1 VVPETATEGSDGS
14 GGKRSPQAAERESS
28 RIGMRDPCNGN
39 HARSRS
45 PVPELSSDIIA
56 ERRDVLAQGIQFA
69 DLARKICESATDA
82 IDVDSVV
89 FRIDSRKCF
98 VGYHPEIHRRTEN
111 ALRCPIHPTATS
123 RGLSRPKPVIDRS
136 KQAGIDTE
144 FV

>member
-1 VVPETATEGSDGS
+1 MPETATEGSDGP
-14 GGKRSPQAAERESS
+14 GGKRSPQVAERKSN

-56 ERRDVLAQGIQFA
+56 ERSDVLAQGTQFA
-69 DLARKICESATDA
+69 DLARKICEIATDA
-82 IDVDSVV
+82 IDVDSVF
-89 FRIDSRKCF
+89 FRIDRRKCF
-98 VGYHPEIHRRTEN
+98 LGYHPEIHSRTEN
-111 ALRCPIHPTATS
+111 PLRGPIHPTAKAS
-123 RGLSRPKPVIDRS
+123 GLSRPKPVIDRS